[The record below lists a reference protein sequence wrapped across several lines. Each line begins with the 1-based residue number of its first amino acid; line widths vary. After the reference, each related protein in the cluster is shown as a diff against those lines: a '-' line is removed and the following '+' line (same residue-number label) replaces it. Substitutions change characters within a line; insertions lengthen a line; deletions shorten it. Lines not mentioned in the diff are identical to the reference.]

1 MYLTFMN
8 DEYFNSIS
16 AYITNPVLSFPSSV
30 KKDIKVFFRGDD
42 NSIKRGRE
50 KQFNNLTRAR
60 EAYKQFMEE

>member
-1 MYLTFMN
+1 MTNIFTAYRP
-8 DEYFNSIS
+8 
-16 AYITNPVLSFPSSV
+16 YITNSVISFPSSV

-60 EAYKQFMEE
+60 EAYKKFMEE